1 MKIDPDETL
10 RDINRSNN
18 TTSRP
23 LAFTWVFDQPQYD
36 KREIFWMPWIFS
48 GNQYNGWTPGINFY
62 HGFVPG
68 YDYGIGFRPMWDFQ
82 NKQLVG
88 SASNSKKV

>member
-1 MKIDPDETL
+1 
-10 RDINRSNN
+10 
-18 TTSRP
+18 
-23 LAFTWVFDQPQYD
+23 
-36 KREIFWMPWIFS
+36 MPWIFS
-48 GNQYNGWTPGINFY
+48 GNQYNGWTPGFNFY

-88 SASNSKKV
+88 SASASKTVYGFMLLS